1 MQTFIEKTYL
11 RMKGKI
17 AIAKMNVVD
26 LNLKLKLLSYR
37 LPGVENF
44 SLAVMTLLLCH

>member
-1 MQTFIEKTYL
+1 MEKIL
-11 RMKGKI
+11 GDEGEDCH
-17 AIAKMNVVD
+17 VVD
-26 LNLKLKLLSYR
+26 LNLKLELLSYR